1 MGNYYRTKENKKIFG
16 VCGGLA
22 EYTGTDPIIWR
33 LVFVGLVFTSFPIIT
48 LYLVGTLVTSSK

>member
-1 MGNYYRTKENKKIFG
+1 MEHYYRTKENKKIFG

-22 EYTGTDPIIWR
+22 EYTGTDPVIWR
-33 LVFVGLVFTSFPIIT
+33 LIFAGLVFTSFPIIT

>member
-33 LVFVGLVFTSFPIIT
+33 LIFAGLVFTSFPIIT
-48 LYLVGTLVTSSK
+48 LYLVGTLVTSYK

>member
-1 MGNYYRTKENKKIFG
+1 MENYYRKKENKKIFG

-33 LVFVGLVFTSFPIIT
+33 LILTGLIFTSFPIIT
-48 LYLVGTLVTSSK
+48 LYLVGTLVTSYK

>member
-1 MGNYYRTKENKKIFG
+1 MGNFYRTKENKKIFG

-33 LVFVGLVFTSFPIIT
+33 LIFAGLVFTAFPIIT
-48 LYLVGTLVTSSK
+48 LYLVATLVTSLK